1 MNHFKKIVLDSSSI
15 HFAKHSNLRT
25 LEEIQAIV
33 KNQFSDSK
41 LSSLPKDNE
50 FYHNHL
56 REVQDELNNKE
67 YVHKIVTQI
76 FNDLNQYVE
85 YEEFLVQSNLYLRA
99 TRPQDNIT
107 EEAIGWHRESFYGP
121 NMEDSIN
128 VWTPILNVTEFNTLR
143 YIPGS
148 QQIPDNQIILNS
160 KVSELTKKGSDR
172 NKVGLLYAPKE
183 IVSGVDLSKNEAML
197 VPEGCSSVFSG
208 NLIHGAAINYDK
220 KIRFSVDFR
229 IIAKKNYKIEAAK
242 TFHAASGKP
251 YFVEFDKC

>member
-1 MNHFKKIVLDSSSI
+1 MNYLKKIALDSSSI
-15 HFAKHSNLRT
+15 HFAKHSNIKT

-33 KNQFSDSK
+33 KNEFSDSK
-41 LSSLPKDNE
+41 LSSLQKDNE
-50 FYHNHL
+50 SYHNHL
-56 REVQDELNNKE
+56 REVQDELNKKE

-76 FNDLNQYVE
+76 SSDVNQYLK
-85 YEEFLVQSNLYLRA
+85 YEEFLIQSNLYLRA
-99 TRPQDNIT
+99 TRPQNNIT

-143 YIPGS
+143 YIPDS
-148 QQIPDNQIILNS
+148 QQIPDNQIMLKS
-160 KVSELTKKGSDR
+160 KFSELTRKGSDR

-183 IVSGVDLSKNEAML
+183 IISGVDLSKNNPML

-208 NLIHGAAINYDK
+208 NLVHGSAINYDK

-242 TFHAASGKP
+242 AFHATSGKP
-251 YFVEFDKC
+251 YFVELN

>member
-1 MNHFKKIVLDSSSI
+1 MVFR
-15 HFAKHSNLRT
+15 F
-25 LEEIQAIV
+25 
-33 KNQFSDSK
+33 K

-76 FNDLNQYVE
+76 FNDLNQYVK
-85 YEEFLVQSNLYLRA
+85 YEEFLIQSNLYLRA

-128 VWTPILNVTEFNTLR
+128 VWTPILNVSEFNTLR

-172 NKVGLLYAPKE
+172 NKVGLLRSKE
-183 IVSGVDLSKNEAML
+183 IISG
-197 VPEGCSSVFSG
+197 
-208 NLIHGAAINYDK
+208 
-220 KIRFSVDFR
+220 
-229 IIAKKNYKIEAAK
+229 
-242 TFHAASGKP
+242 
-251 YFVEFDKC
+251 

>member
-1 MNHFKKIVLDSSSI
+1 MNHFNKIVLDSSSI
-15 HFAKHSNLRT
+15 HFAKHSNLKT
-25 LEEIQAIV
+25 LNEIRAIV
-33 KNQFSDSK
+33 TNQFSVSK
-41 LSSLPKDNE
+41 LTSFPKDKE
-50 FYHNHL
+50 SYHNHL
-56 REVQDELNNKE
+56 REVQDELNKKE

-76 FNDLNQYVE
+76 FDDLNQYVD
-85 YEEFLVQSNLYLRA
+85 YEEFLIQSNLYLRA
-99 TRPQDNIT
+99 TRPQINIT

-143 YIPGS
+143 YIPDS
-148 QQIPDNQIILNS
+148 QTIPDDKIKLKSQ
-160 KVSELTKKGSDR
+160 VSDLTKKGSDR

-183 IVSGVDLSKNEAML
+183 IVSGVDLNKSEPML

-208 NLIHGAAINYDK
+208 NLIHGAATNYDQ

-251 YFVEFDKC
+251 YFVELNKC